1 MSTHQKTSDPITG
14 RFTLCTSMSMVDVT
28 LSSKNQIVIPRDAR
42 EALGVKS
49 GDKLLV
55 VAKDGKVLIMARPKS
70 FAESLKGMGKKPY
83 SSDYI
88 EQERDS
94 WD

>member
-1 MSTHQKTSDPITG
+1 MIDA
-14 RFTLCTSMSMVDVT
+14 T

-70 FAESLKGMGKKPY
+70 FAKSLKGIALGTYPP
-83 SSDYI
+83 DYI
-88 EQERDS
+88 EQERES